1 MSIDAPISLIG
12 SGLDMLPAR
21 WFIYY
26 RVHLDDLPAVQAV
39 VHRFQAELRSSH
51 PALVGQLLRR
61 PHPADDLVT
70 LMETYALNGDATA
83 AATLPATI
91 ESAASVLVPWLRSER
106 HVEEFVPCAC

>member
-1 MSIDAPISLIG
+1 MSIDVPISMIG
-12 SGLDMLPAR
+12 GGRDTLAPR

-61 PHPADDLVT
+61 QYPVDGLVT
-70 LMETYALNGDATA
+70 LMETYASNGDATA
-83 AATLPATI
+83 DAALPVAI